1 MKQEQDKYLE
11 YLEGTLDLLELALQ
25 NVDSKGNNKIV
36 NLKKEDII
44 KNIADVKNKIQEYKQ
59 SLEE

>member
-11 YLEGTLDLLELALQ
+11 YLEGTLELLELALQ